1 MNWSGIAPPFTL
13 STNSKPLP
21 GGSGTSFRNTSPN
34 WPAPADCFGW
44 RPRVQLR
51 VLGGVVQHVVELD
64 LVDLGDGADVARQ
77 RLVHLDLCLSAQQE
91 QVPGLDRLAS
101 FADIE
106 LAARGQASLMHAE
119 HR

>member
-1 MNWSGIAPPFTL
+1 MNWLGIAPPFTL
-13 STNSKPLP
+13 STNSTPLP
-21 GGSGTSFRNTSPN
+21 RGNGSTFRYTSPN
-34 WPAPADCFGW
+34 WPE
-44 RPRVQLR
+44 RPRVHLR

-77 RLVHLDLCLSAQQE
+77 RLVHLELCLSAQQE

-106 LAARGQASLMHAE
+106 LAPGGQAPLMHAE
-119 HR
+119 HREAPDV